1 MVEILVNS
9 TAPYKKTLKG
19 KFTLVVGQENVS
31 YEIEDAAQNPYM
43 ELNITNTLSY
53 YIVDE
58 AFDQYSKNDRINID
72 DYLELSED
80 KKAKCHSAI
89 VKIDFDPREVLL
101 DITSAEYSTAVER
114 KTTTINGY
122 TYVNSITIE
131 IDASSSADLRFYK
144 VDVSKDYTYPNGNS
158 SSILQITSW

>member
-1 MVEILVNS
+1 
-9 TAPYKKTLKG
+9 
-19 KFTLVVGQENVS
+19 
-31 YEIEDAAQNPYM
+31 M

-72 DYLELSED
+72 DYLALPED
-80 KKAKCHSAI
+80 KKNKCHSAI
-89 VKIDFDPREVLL
+89 VKINFNPNEVLL
-101 DITSAEYSTAVER
+101 DLTSEEYAKAEEKST
-114 KTTTINGY
+114 TIINGY

-131 IDASSSADLRFYK
+131 VDASSSVNLRFYK